1 MICKFFNRLFSS
13 EHKKQEPTKKE
24 YFGVLEAE
32 QYLYG
37 LGYVKVLLEGV
48 QLSKIELYDA
58 FFIQS
63 ESQVPL
69 CINIQR
75 WYTSYERSI
84 VNLSIGKFPDV
95 VRLYLAN
102 PKLSFQDKI
111 NDVLHWIENNQDV
124 INEKRNLIIKEEQLQ
139 LDKKMAYLMLP
150 VK

>member
-1 MICKFFNRLFSS
+1 M
-13 EHKKQEPTKKE
+13 
-24 YFGVLEAE
+24 
-32 QYLYG
+32 
-37 LGYVKVLLEGV
+37 
-48 QLSKIELYDA
+48 
-58 FFIQS
+58 
-63 ESQVPL
+63 

-75 WYTSYERSI
+75 WYVSSEHSI

-139 LDKKMAYLMLP
+139 RDRKMAYLMLP
-150 VK
+150 KKIS